1 MNTDTA
7 IREQISREMPYIMS
21 LAAVLENNPC
31 VVCSDCIRA
40 RLDKVLKLT
49 RGMESNHSREFNS

>member
-31 VVCSDCIRA
+31 VVCSDGIRA
-40 RLDKVLKLT
+40 KLDRTLMLT
-49 RGMESNHSREFNS
+49 RIIENTHSREFNS

>member
-31 VVCSDCIRA
+31 LVCSDGIRA
-40 RLDKVLKLT
+40 KLDKTLMLT
-49 RGMESNHSREFNS
+49 RILNSRELDS